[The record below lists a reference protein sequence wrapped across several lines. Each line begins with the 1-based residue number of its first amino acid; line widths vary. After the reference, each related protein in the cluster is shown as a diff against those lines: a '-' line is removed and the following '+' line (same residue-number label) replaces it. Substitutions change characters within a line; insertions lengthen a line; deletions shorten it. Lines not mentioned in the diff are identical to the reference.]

1 VTKRRTLYLANPC
14 GLSVQQ
20 REGSLA
26 ALVRADNSTGLFAT
40 GTSCLALV

>member
-1 VTKRRTLYLANPC
+1 MTKRRTLYLANPC

-20 REGSLA
+20 PKARWRRSSA
-26 ALVRADNSTGLFAT
+26 RTTSTGLFAT